1 MELQTEDAVWRL
13 AGRYDATELLKIKK
27 SLVGVKCSSD
37 QSLDLSG
44 LESMNA
50 PIIALLIEIRRSGK
64 ALTLLGCRAEFKEMF
79 KLYGVQKIFQ
89 FD

>member
-1 MELQTEDAVWRL
+1 
-13 AGRYDATELLKIKK
+13 
-27 SLVGVKCSSD
+27 
-37 QSLDLSG
+37 
-44 LESMNA
+44 MNA